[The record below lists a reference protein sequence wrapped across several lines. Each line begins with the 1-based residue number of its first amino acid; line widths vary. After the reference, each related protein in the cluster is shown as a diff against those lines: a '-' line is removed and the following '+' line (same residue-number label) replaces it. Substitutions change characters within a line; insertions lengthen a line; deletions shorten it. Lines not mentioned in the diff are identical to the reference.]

1 MTDRFDYFVIFAEMR
16 TGSNFLESNL
26 NQFEELK
33 SFGEAFNPN
42 FIGFPTSTDILG
54 ISLEDRENTPLTL
67 IDKLKEKSDVLRGFR
82 FFHDHEPRILETIL
96 NDPRCAKIVL
106 IRNPVE
112 SFVSWKIAK
121 STDQWKLT
129 NAVKRKSAKITFDAA
144 SFEQFLANVQNFQL
158 KIQKSLQITG
168 QSAFYLN
175 YDDLRDVDVLNGL
188 ARFLGVR
195 SQIEKLSKNLKP
207 QNPVSLAEKVSNPVD
222 METALRGYQ
231 RFDLGKT
238 ANFEPARPA
247 NIPGYIANNTARL
260 LFMPV
265 PGGPNEDVIS
275 WLTPSD
281 PGPAALQSHFNRK
294 TLRDWKNAH
303 PKHKSFCVVSH
314 PLERAHR
321 VFWNFVLDKEND
333 EFVNVRQKLMNR
345 YMVPLVNRDNDL
357 KPFQYKE
364 AFLRFLKFL
373 QSNLAGQTTVQ
384 VHPLWASQ
392 ANIVA
397 GFANFALPDF
407 IIRSHETSQM
417 LPQLQQH
424 PLGIHTPFSISSDTR
439 EARLLSEIYDE
450 ELEDVCRKAYQ
461 KDYTVFGY
469 GPLFAP

>member
-1 MTDRFDYFVIFAEMR
+1 M
-16 TGSNFLESNL
+16 
-26 NQFEELK
+26 
-33 SFGEAFNPN
+33 
-42 FIGFPTSTDILG
+42 
-54 ISLEDRENTPLTL
+54 
-67 IDKLKEKSDVLRGFR
+67 
-82 FFHDHEPRILETIL
+82 
-96 NDPRCAKIVL
+96 
-106 IRNPVE
+106 
-112 SFVSWKIAK
+112 
-121 STDQWKLT
+121 
-129 NAVKRKSAKITFDAA
+129 
-144 SFEQFLANVQNFQL
+144 
-158 KIQKSLQITG
+158 
-168 QSAFYLN
+168 
-175 YDDLRDVDVLNGL
+175 

-207 QNPVSLAEKVSNPVD
+207 QNPVSVAEKVSNPVD

-247 NIPGYIANNTARL
+247 DIPGYIANNSARL

-281 PGPAALQSHFNRK
+281 PDSATLQSHFNRK

-303 PKHKSFCVVSH
+303 PKHRSFCVVSH

-357 KPFQYKE
+357 KSFQYKE

-397 GFANFALPDF
+397 GLANFALPDF
-407 IIRSHETSQM
+407 IIRSN
-417 LPQLQQH
+417 
-424 PLGIHTPFSISSDTR
+424 GSS
-439 EARLLSEIYDE
+439 
-450 ELEDVCRKAYQ
+450 
-461 KDYTVFGY
+461 
-469 GPLFAP
+469 